1 MPSNQPV
8 RYATERLVLRLV
20 FTMLAGLFLMYA
32 VPQLWRVLSPFLI
45 AIPISA
51 ALQPAIRL
59 CQQKLRMKRGVAVM
73 FWVLLVCA
81 IAFVLLYWFASFA
94 VVQIIGAANNAS
106 NIVNDVVGILQDAAD
121 RILGAVEN
129 LPPAIGLS
137 IRSSLDSAF
146 NTISDTGLSLASSL
160 VNALLSFA
168 AAIPYAFVYANF
180 LVLGVFF
187 ITGRYG
193 SMQSFLKSRFASS
206 KPREDDS
213 TAGESISVL
222 RQSTTKGVVGY
233 IRVQLLFFAVIFLL
247 SWIYFQSFGFSYAIL
262 IGIGAAF
269 LELIPQFGCGTL
281 YLPWAAI
288 SFLVN
293 SDRNAWIVLGF
304 YMAYALI
311 RRLTEPMLLGTNL
324 GVSPLLS
331 LIGMFI
337 GMQLAGVVGL
347 VAGPIIIVVLVSAT
361 RAHLFDAIKADFA
374 TVYRHMQ
381 SRWNRGR
388 KRVV

>member
-8 RYATERLVLRLV
+8 RYATERLILRLV
-20 FTMLAGLFLMYA
+20 FSLLAGLFLMYA
-32 VPQLWRVLSPFLI
+32 VPQLWKVLSPFLI

-51 ALQPAIRL
+51 TLQPAIRL
-59 CQQKLRMKRGVAVM
+59 CQQKLHIKRGIAVV

-106 NIVNDVVGILQDAAD
+106 NIVNDMVGILQDAAD

-146 NTISDTGLSLASSL
+146 NTISDTSLSLASSL

-168 AAIPYAFVYANF
+168 AAVPYAFVYANF

-187 ITGRYG
+187 ITGRYSG
-193 SMQSFLKSRFASS
+193 MQTFLKRRYTNSE
-206 KPREDDS
+206 PRKDDS
-213 TAGESISVL
+213 TAGESITVI
-222 RQSTTKGVVGY
+222 RQSAMKGVVGY

-262 IGIGAAF
+262 IGIAAAF

-281 YLPWAAI
+281 YLPWSAI

-293 SDRNAWIVLGF
+293 SNRNGWIVLGF
-304 YMAYALI
+304 YMVYVLI

-337 GMQLAGVVGL
+337 GLQLASIVGL
-347 VAGPIIIVVLVSAT
+347 VAGPIVVVVLVSAT
-361 RAHLFDAIKADFA
+361 RAHLFDGIKSDCA
-374 TVYRHMQ
+374 TVYRHMR

-388 KRVV
+388 KQVV

>member
-1 MPSNQPV
+1 MPPNQPV
-8 RYATERLVLRLV
+8 RYATERLILRLV
-20 FTMLAGLFLMYA
+20 FSLLAGLFLMYA
-32 VPQLWRVLSPFLI
+32 VPQLWKVLSPFLI

-51 ALQPAIRL
+51 TLQPAIQL
-59 CQQKLRMKRGVAVM
+59 FQKKLRIKRGIAVV
-73 FWVLLVCA
+73 FWVLFVCA
-81 IAFVLLYWFASFA
+81 IAFILLYWFVSFA
-94 VVQIIGAANNAS
+94 VVQIISAANNAS
-106 NIVNDVVGILQDAAD
+106 YIVNDVVGILQDAAD

-129 LPPAIGLS
+129 LPTAIGLS

-168 AAIPYAFVYANF
+168 AAVPYAFVYANF

-187 ITGRYG
+187 ITGRYTG
-193 SMQSFLKSRFASS
+193 MQSFLKRRYTSS
-206 KPREDDS
+206 QPREDDN
-213 TAGESISVL
+213 TAGERMTVI
-222 RQSTTKGVVGY
+222 RQSAMKGIIGY
-233 IRVQLLFFAVIFLL
+233 IRVQLIFFAVTFLL

-262 IGIGAAF
+262 IGIAAAL

-281 YLPWAAI
+281 YLPWSAI

-293 SDRNAWIVLGF
+293 SNRNGWIVLGF

-337 GMQLAGVVGL
+337 GLQLAGIVGL
-347 VAGPIIIVVLVSAT
+347 IAGPIVIVVLASAT
-361 RAHLFDAIKADFA
+361 RAHLFDGIKADCT

-381 SRWNRGR
+381 ARWNRGR
-388 KRVV
+388 KRQE